1 MKSSLYNIHYLYM
14 EKIME
19 KLEQIEDRDTAFGQ
33 RAESLLTTN
42 LIGDLRSP
50 DKFDDWSLEEKKQLL
65 EIYVILCKKETHIF
79 DVIYKYHG
87 CDSWEDIFRDYDKTY
102 LQDKTQGVEI
112 AIREIQ
118 ERIEENK
125 A

>member
-1 MKSSLYNIHYLYM
+1 
-14 EKIME
+14 ME
-19 KLEQIEDRDTAFGQ
+19 KLNQIEDRDTA
-33 RAESLLTTN
+33 
-42 LIGDLRSP
+42 
-50 DKFDDWSLEEKKQLL
+50 FDDWSLEEKKQLL

-125 A
+125 T